1 MISIKEKDYKWIE
14 EIWKQ
19 IESKMAVVIKRSGV
33 KIPYTTQEGI
43 FDDRFSV
50 DPTWWTNGFWGGMLM
65 FLYEETKVEAY
76 LALANTIEDRM
87 EIGLQ
92 MIEDG
97 IHHDVGFMWY
107 LSSGLNYKLT
117 GNVKA
122 KTRTLMA
129 ANYLASR
136 YTIKGGYIVAWN
148 GTDRQ
153 GWSIIDSMMNIPL
166 LFFAFEETGY
176 RRYKEVAIAHADKT
190 LENFIRSDGSVDH
203 IVVYD
208 QETGEKLESLG
219 GQGYGVGSSWSRGQ
233 SWAINGFAQ
242 AYKHTKDQR
251 YLDAAKKV
259 AHYFIACI
267 SDTEYI
273 PLVDFRS
280 PKEPIYIDTTAG
292 AIAASGLI
300 DIAQMVSIQEK
311 DLYLNA
317 ATNILKALVDKELDL
332 TLDTDNLL
340 RNGSESY
347 WGNKHMSI
355 IYGDYY
361 LMEAVLK
368 LRKEVQK

>member
-1 MISIKEKDYKWIE
+1 
-14 EIWKQ
+14 
-19 IESKMAVVIKRSGV
+19 
-33 KIPYTTQEGI
+33 
-43 FDDRFSV
+43 
-50 DPTWWTNGFWGGMLM
+50 
-65 FLYEETKVEAY
+65 
-76 LALANTIEDRM
+76 
-87 EIGLQ
+87 
-92 MIEDG
+92 
-97 IHHDVGFMWY
+97 
-107 LSSGLNYKLT
+107 
-117 GNVKA
+117 
-122 KTRTLMA
+122 
-129 ANYLASR
+129 
-136 YTIKGGYIVAWN
+136 
-148 GTDRQ
+148 
-153 GWSIIDSMMNIPL
+153 MMNIPL

-242 AYKHTKDQR
+242 AYKHTNDQR

-280 PKEPIYIDTTAG
+280 PKEPMYIDTTAG